1 VSEVLEVSISFVLVL
16 LLLFPFIKWL
26 RGQKIGQHIRT
37 EGPNM
42 HNYKE
47 GTPTMGGLVFIPV
60 AVIVA
65 LIFDK
70 TPQIVLLALSTFA
83 FSLVGYFDGVI
94 KILKKSSD
102 GLNLKQKLV
111 FQFMIAM
118 VVYVVV
124 EMMNPHIF
132 TYVPFDGQWKMGW
145 FYPIFAVIFL
155 VGMSNASNLTDGL
168 DGLAS
173 GVYMIGAIGLVIF
186 SIFKQLP
193 LTMTMT
199 TIGATLAFLFYNM
212 KPAKIFMGDM
222 GSLAL
227 GGYLGTLGVLYG
239 YELWIALL
247 FPIFVIE
254 VFSDIIQ
261 IGSLKILKRHAFL
274 MAPIHHH
281 YELRG
286 KSEFSVTVSFW
297 IFEVVFVVVVGG
309 LMLCVSH

>member
-1 VSEVLEVSISFVLVL
+1 MVEILEVSISFISVLF
-16 LLLFPFIKWL
+16 LLFPFIKWL
-26 RGQKIGQHIRT
+26 KIRKIGQHIRI

-47 GTPTMGGLVFIPV
+47 GTPTMGGLIFVPV
-60 AVIVA
+60 AVVVA
-65 LIFDK
+65 LAFDK

-94 KILKKSSD
+94 KTLKKSSD

-111 FQFMIAM
+111 FQFIVAV
-118 VVYVVV
+118 VVYVTI
-124 EMMNPHIF
+124 EMMNPHVS
-132 TYVPFDGQWKMGW
+132 TSVPFNGQWRMGW
-145 FYPIFAVIFL
+145 FYPVFAIIFL
-155 VGMSNASNLTDGL
+155 IGMSNASNLTDGL

-193 LTMTMT
+193 LTMTLT

-212 KPAKIFMGDM
+212 RPAKIFMGDM

-247 FPIFVIE
+247 FPIFMIE
-254 VFSDIIQ
+254 VLSDIIQ
-261 IGSLKILKRHAFL
+261 IGSLKVLKRHAFL

-281 YELRG
+281 YELKG

-297 IFEVVFVVVVGG
+297 IFDVVFVVAVGG